1 MTAIE
6 PAVHLATEQANSQSV
21 ESDAY
26 KRVFARMHAAT
37 RRSSNVERS
46 LREARLDAL
55 AALVHDNAERFVEAI
70 SADFGHRS
78 AHETRL
84 LELFPSLESIRHNR
98 SHVGTWMKPQRKS
111 PSIWFRPGRARIIP
125 QPLGVVGI
133 IVPWNYPLF
142 LAVSPLA
149 AALAAGNRVLIKMSE
164 FTPRTG
170 ELLAELVAKY
180 FAAED
185 VSVVLG
191 DATVGADFARLPFDH
206 LLFTGS
212 TKVGHDIMRMA
223 ADNLTPV
230 TLELGGKSPA
240 IIGPDYSLAKAAE
253 RIMVGKLL
261 NAGQTC
267 IAPDYVLVPA
277 GREQAFIDAA
287 RAVVA
292 RCFPELATTPDYTAI
307 VNDRHY
313 QRLQGYVADAQARGA
328 KIEPLSTANADP
340 MARRLPPLALLNVDD
355 GMRVMQDEIFGP
367 LLPVLP
373 YTDLDAAIAYVNE
386 HPRPLAL
393 YCFENDAGRRDRV
406 LNETIAGGVTVND
419 TILHIAQENLPFG
432 GVGPSGMGHYHGIEG
447 FRTFSKQKA
456 VFYQSGLNGMSLF
469 NPPYG
474 ALFERL
480 TRFLMR

>member
-1 MTAIE
+1 MNANEAI
-6 PAVHLATEQANSQSV
+6 VHKATEQLTEAETFRN
-21 ESDAY
+21 
-26 KRVFARMHAAT
+26 VFARMHAAT
-37 RRSSNVERS
+37 RRNAQVERS
-46 LREARLDAL
+46 ARQARLDSL
-55 AALVHDNAERFVEAI
+55 AALVHDNAERFVTAI

-84 LELFPSLESIRHNR
+84 LELFPSLESIRHTR
-98 SHVGTWMKPQRKS
+98 SHFGGWMKPQRKS
-111 PSIWFRPGRARIIP
+111 ASIWFRPGRARIIP

-142 LAVSPLA
+142 LAVAPLA
-149 AALAAGNRVLIKMSE
+149 AALAAGNRVMIKMSE

-170 ELLAELVAKY
+170 ELLAELAAKY
-180 FAAED
+180 FAADD

-240 IIGPDYSLAKAAE
+240 IVGPDYPMAKAAE
-253 RIMVGKLL
+253 RIMIGKLL

-277 GREQAFIDAA
+277 GREQDFIEAA

-292 RCFPELATTPDYTAI
+292 KCFPAMASTPDYTAI

-313 QRLQGYVADAQARGA
+313 QRLQGYVSDAQARGA
-328 KIEPLSTANADP
+328 KIEPLSTATADD
-340 MARRLPPLALLNVDD
+340 ARRKLPPLALLNVDD
-355 GMRVMQDEIFGP
+355 NMRVMQDEIFGP

-373 YTDLDAAIAYVNE
+373 YKDLDAAIAYVNQR
-386 HPRPLAL
+386 PRPLAL
-393 YCFENDAGRRDRV
+393 YCFENDSGRRDRV
-406 LNETIAGGVTVND
+406 LNETVAGGVTIND
-419 TILHIAQENLPFG
+419 TILHIAQEELPFG
-432 GVGPSGMGHYHGIEG
+432 GVGPIGMGHYHGIEG
-447 FRTFSKQKA
+447 FKTFTKQKA

-480 TRFLMR
+480 TKFLIR

>member
-1 MTAIE
+1 MNAIE
-6 PAVHLATEQANSQSV
+6 SAERQEGAHTPAFR
-21 ESDAY
+21 
-26 KRVFARMHAAT
+26 RVFEGMHAAT
-37 RRSSNVERS
+37 RRGLSAERGV
-46 LREARLDAL
+46 REARLDGL
-55 AALVHDNAERFVEAI
+55 AALVHDNAERFVDAI

-98 SHVGTWMKPQRKS
+98 AHVGAWMKPQRRAA
-111 PSIWFRPGRARIIP
+111 SIWFRPGRAQIIP

-142 LAVSPLA
+142 LAASPLA
-149 AALAAGNRVLIKMSE
+149 AALAAGNRVMVKMSE

-180 FAAED
+180 FAADD
-185 VSVVLG
+185 VAVVLG
-191 DATVGADFARLPFDH
+191 DAAVGADFARLPFDH

-212 TKVGHDIMRMA
+212 TRVGHDIMRMA

-240 IIGPDYSLAKAAE
+240 ILGPDYPMEKAVE

-277 GREQAFIDAA
+277 GREQAFVDAA

-292 RCFPELATTPDYTAI
+292 RCYPALATSPDYTAI

-313 QRLQGYVADAQARGA
+313 QRLQAYVEDAQARGA
-328 KIEPLSTANADP
+328 RVVPLSTAAADSG
-340 MARRLPPLALLNVDD
+340 RRKLPPLALLNVDD

-373 YTDLDAAIAYVNE
+373 YTDLGAAIDYVNQ

-432 GVGPSGMGHYHGIEG
+432 GVGPSGMGHYHGIDG

-480 TRFLMR
+480 TRFLIR

>member
-1 MTAIE
+1 MNANE
-6 PAVHLATEQANSQSV
+6 PAARQQAA
-21 ESDAY
+21 DASAF
-26 KRVFARMHAAT
+26 KRTFTAMHAAT
-37 RRSSNVERS
+37 RRSPVVERN
-46 LREARLDAL
+46 RRQARLDAL
-55 AALVHDNAERFVEAI
+55 IALVHDNAERFVTAI

-84 LELFPSLESIRHNR
+84 LELFPSLEAVRHNR
-98 SHVGTWMKPQRKS
+98 SHFGAWMKPQRKS
-111 PSIWFRPGRARIIP
+111 ASIWFRPGRARIIP

-149 AALAAGNRVLIKMSE
+149 AALAAGNRVMIKMSE

-180 FAAED
+180 FNAED

-191 DATVGADFARLPFDH
+191 DASVGADFARLPFDH

-240 IIGPDYSLAKAAE
+240 IVGPEYSMAKAAE

-277 GREQAFIDAA
+277 GREQAFIEAA

-292 RCFPELATTPDYTAI
+292 KCWPDMANTPDYTAI

-313 QRLQGYVADAQARGA
+313 QRLQGYVADARERGA
-328 KIEPLSTANADP
+328 QIEPLSTALADDT
-340 MARRLPPLALLNVDD
+340 RRKLPPLALLKVDD
-355 GMRVMQDEIFGP
+355 NMRVMQDEIFGP

-373 YTDLDAAIAYVNE
+373 YKDLEAAIAYVNQ

-393 YCFENDAGRRDRV
+393 YCFENDSGRRDRV
-406 LNETIAGGVTVND
+406 LDETVAGGVTIND
-419 TILHIAQENLPFG
+419 TILHIAQEELPFG
-432 GVGPSGMGHYHGIEG
+432 GVGPSGMGHYHGMEG

-456 VFYQSGLNGMSLF
+456 VFYQSRLNGMSLF

-480 TRFLMR
+480 TKFLIR

>member
-1 MTAIE
+1 MNAIDPLLQAASAE
-6 PAVHLATEQANSQSV
+6 VAEAATFRRQF
-21 ESDAY
+21 DAMY
-26 KRVFARMHAAT
+26 AAT
-37 RRSSNVERS
+37 RRSAAVSCAKRQ
-46 LREARLDAL
+46 ARLDAL
-55 AALVHDNAERFVEAI
+55 FDLVHDNGDRFVEAI

-84 LELFPSLESIRHNR
+84 LELFPSLEAVRHTR
-98 SHVGTWMKPQRKS
+98 SHFGGWMKPQARS
-111 PSIWFRPGRARIIP
+111 PSIWFRPGRARILM

-142 LAVSPLA
+142 LAISPLA
-149 AALAAGNRVLIKMSE
+149 AALAAGNRVMVKMSE

-170 ELLAELVAKY
+170 ELLASLVTRY
-180 FAAED
+180 FAPDD
-185 VSVVLG
+185 VTVVLG
-191 DATVGADFARLPFDH
+191 DAKVGADFAHLPFDH

-240 IIGPDYSLAKAAE
+240 ILGPDYPLEKAAE

-277 GREQAFIDAA
+277 GREQAFVAAA

-292 RCFPELATTPDYTAI
+292 KCWPDPAGSPDYTAI
-307 VNDRHY
+307 VNDRHF
-313 QRLQGYVADAQARGA
+313 QRLQGYVDDARERGA
-328 KIEPLSTANADP
+328 KIEPLSAAQANAGT
-340 MARRLPPLALLNVDD
+340 RKLPPLALLGVSDD
-355 GMRVMQDEIFGP
+355 MRVMQDEIFGP

-373 YTDLDAAIAYVNE
+373 YADLDAAIAYVNS

-393 YCFENDAGRRDRV
+393 YHFENDSVRRDRV
-406 LNETIAGGVTVND
+406 LEETVAGGVTVND

-447 FRTFSKQKA
+447 FKTFTKQKA
-456 VFYQSGLNGMSLF
+456 VFYQSRLNGMSLF

-480 TRFLMR
+480 TRFLLR

>member
-1 MTAIE
+1 MNALQ
-6 PAVHLATEQANSQSV
+6 AVADQR
-21 ESDAY
+21 SDAAAF
-26 KRVFARMHAAT
+26 RQVFERMHAAT
-37 RRSSNVERS
+37 RRSPVAERHV
-46 LREARLDAL
+46 REARLDAL
-55 AALVHDNAERFVEAI
+55 LALVHDNAELFVASI

-84 LELFPSLESIRHNR
+84 LELFPSMEAIRHAR
-98 SHVGTWMKPQRKS
+98 SHVGIWMRPQRKS

-133 IVPWNYPLF
+133 IVPWNYPLM

-149 AALAAGNRVLIKMSE
+149 AALAAGNRVLLKTSE

-170 ELLAELVAKY
+170 ELLAALVAKY
-180 FAAED
+180 FAEDD

-191 DATVGADFARLPFDH
+191 DAAVGADFARLPFDH

-212 TKVGHDIMRMA
+212 TRVGHDIMRMA
-223 ADNLTPV
+223 AENLTPV

-240 IIGPDYSLAKAAE
+240 IVGLDYPMEKAAE
-253 RIMVGKLL
+253 RIMVGKLM

-277 GREQAFIDAA
+277 GREQAFIEAA

-292 RCFPELATTPDYTAI
+292 KCYPALATTADYTSI
-307 VNDRHY
+307 INDRHY
-313 QRLQGYVADAQARGA
+313 QRLQAYVTDAQARGA
-328 KIEPLSTANADP
+328 SVEPLSAVAAD
-340 MARRLPPLALLNVDD
+340 ATRRRMPPLALLNVDD

-373 YTDLDAAIAYVNE
+373 YAELDAAIAYVNQ

-393 YCFENDAGRRDRV
+393 YYFGNDPARRDRV

-419 TILHIAQENLPFG
+419 TILHIAQEDLPFG
-432 GVGPSGMGHYHGIEG
+432 GVGPSGMGHYHGMEG
-447 FRTFSKQKA
+447 FKTFSKQKA

-480 TRFLMR
+480 TKFLIR

>member
-1 MTAIE
+1 MNAIE
-6 PAVHLATEQANSQSV
+6 PAT
-21 ESDAY
+21 DAVTGQEAGVGAF
-26 KRVFARMHAAT
+26 RDVFRTMHAAT
-37 RRSSNVERS
+37 RRNPAVDRHT
-46 LREARLDAL
+46 RQVRLDAL
-55 AALVHDNAERFVEAI
+55 LALVHDNAERFITAI
-70 SADFGHRS
+70 AADFGHRS

-84 LELFPSLESIRHNR
+84 LEVFPSLEAIRHNR
-98 SHVGTWMKPQRKS
+98 SHVGAWMKPQKKS
-111 PSIWFRPGRARIIP
+111 PSIWFRPGRARIIA

-142 LAVSPLA
+142 LAISPLA
-149 AALAAGNRVLIKMSE
+149 AALAAGNRVMLKMSE
-164 FTPRTG
+164 FTPHTG

-180 FAAED
+180 FAGDD

-191 DATVGADFARLPFDH
+191 DASVGADFARLPFDH

-212 TKVGHDIMRMA
+212 TRVGHDIMRMA
-223 ADNLTPV
+223 AENLTPV

-240 IIGPDYSLAKAAE
+240 IIGADYPLHKAAE
-253 RIMVGKLL
+253 RVIVGKLL

-267 IAPDYVLVPA
+267 IAPDYVLVPD
-277 GREQAFIDAA
+277 GREQAFVDAA

-292 RCFPELATTPDYTAI
+292 RCFPAMGTTPDYTSI
-307 VNDRHY
+307 INDRHY
-313 QRLQGYVADAQARGA
+313 QRLQGYLSDAQERGA
-328 KIEPLSTANADP
+328 RIEPLSTATAD
-340 MARRLPPLALLNVDD
+340 ATRRRLPPLALLIVSDD
-355 GMRVMQDEIFGP
+355 MRVMQDEIFGP
-367 LLPVLP
+367 LLPILP
-373 YTDLDAAIAYVNE
+373 YTDLDAAIAHVNA

-393 YCFENDAGRRDRV
+393 YYFGNDAGERDRV
-406 LNETIAGGVTVND
+406 LAETVAGGVTVND

-456 VFYQSGLNGMSLF
+456 VFHQSALNGMSLF

-480 TRFLMR
+480 TKFLIR

>member
-1 MTAIE
+1 MNAIE
-6 PAVHLATEQANSQSV
+6 PAARQAAHDLGQ
-21 ESDAY
+21 
-26 KRVFARMHAAT
+26 VFDGMRAAT
-37 RRSSNVERS
+37 RRNPAVERG
-46 LREARLDAL
+46 LRQARLDAL
-55 AALVHDNAERFVEAI
+55 FALVHDNAERFAVAI
-70 SADFGHRS
+70 AADFGHRS
-78 AHETRL
+78 THETRL
-84 LELFPSLESIRHNR
+84 LELFPSLEAVRHTR
-98 SHVGTWMKPQRKS
+98 SHFAAWMKPQRK
-111 PSIWFRPGRARIIP
+111 PASIWFHPGRARVIP

-142 LAVSPLA
+142 LAISPLA
-149 AALAAGNRVLIKMSE
+149 AALAAGNRVMVKMSE

-170 ELLAELVAKY
+170 ELLAELAGRY
-180 FAAED
+180 FD
-185 VSVVLG
+185 PGVVSVVLG
-191 DATVGADFARLPFDH
+191 DASVGADFARLPFDH

-212 TKVGHDIMRMA
+212 TRVGHDIMRAA

-240 IIGPDYSLAKAAE
+240 IVGADYPLQKAAE

-277 GREQAFIDAA
+277 GREQAFVEAA

-292 RCFPELATTPDYTAI
+292 RCWPDIANTPDYTAI

-313 QRLQGYVADAQARGA
+313 QRLQGYLDDARERGA
-328 KIEPLSTANADP
+328 TLVPLSDAPPDATR
-340 MARRLPPLALLNVDD
+340 RRLPPLVLLDVDD

-373 YTDLDAAIAYVNE
+373 YADLDAAIDWVNQ

-393 YCFENDAGRRDRV
+393 YYFGNDGAQRDRV
-406 LNETIAGGVTVND
+406 LNETVAGGVTIND
-419 TILHIAQENLPFG
+419 TLLHIAQEELPFG
-432 GVGPSGMGHYHGIEG
+432 GVGPSGMGHYHGFEG
-447 FRTFSKQKA
+447 FRSFSKQKA
-456 VFYQSGLNGMSLF
+456 VFYQSRFNGMSLF

-480 TRFLMR
+480 AKFLIR

>member
-1 MTAIE
+1 MNA
-6 PAVHLATEQANSQSV
+6 V
-21 ESDAY
+21 ESATGLPQAVFAQ
-26 KRVFARMHAAT
+26 VFARMRAAT
-37 RRSSNVERS
+37 RRTPMVARAV
-46 LREARLDAL
+46 REARLDAL
-55 AALVHDNAERFVEAI
+55 LALVHDNAERFVQAI
-70 SADFGHRS
+70 AADFGHRS

-84 LELFPSLESIRHNR
+84 LELFPSLEAIRHNR
-98 SHVGTWMKPQRKS
+98 SHVGAWMKPQAAS
-111 PSIWFRPGRARIIP
+111 PSLWFRPGRARIMP

-133 IVPWNYPLF
+133 IVPWNYPLY

-149 AALAAGNRVLIKMSE
+149 AALAAGNRVMVKMSE
-164 FTPRTG
+164 FTPRSG

-180 FAAED
+180 FTADD
-185 VSVVLG
+185 VVVVLG

-223 ADNLTPV
+223 AENLTPV

-240 IIGPDYSLAKAAE
+240 IIGPDYPMARAAE

-267 IAPDYVLVPA
+267 IAPDYVLLPA
-277 GREQAFIDAA
+277 GREQDFVEAA

-292 RCFPELATTPDYTAI
+292 RCFPSLATTPDYTAI
-307 VNDRHY
+307 INERHY
-313 QRLQGYVADAQARGA
+313 QRLQGYVADARQRGA
-328 KIEPLSTANADP
+328 SIEPLSAAAADDT
-340 MARRLPPLALLNVDD
+340 RRKLPPLAVLNVDD
-355 GMRVMQDEIFGP
+355 NMRVMQDEIFGP
-367 LLPVLP
+367 LLPILP
-373 YTDLDAAIAYVNE
+373 YADLDAAIAYVNQ

-393 YCFENDAGRRDRV
+393 YYFGNDGEQRDRV
-406 LNETIAGGVTVND
+406 LNETVAGGVTIND
-419 TILHIAQENLPFG
+419 TLLHIAQENLPFG

-447 FRTFSKQKA
+447 FRSFSKQKA

-480 TRFLMR
+480 TKFLIR

>member
-1 MTAIE
+1 MNANE
-6 PAVHLATEQANSQSV
+6 PATGLVSGREAGA
-21 ESDAY
+21 AAFR
-26 KRVFARMHAAT
+26 RVFLAMHAAT
-37 RRSSNVERS
+37 RRNPAVDRAR
-46 LREARLDAL
+46 REVRLDAL
-55 AALVHDNAERFVEAI
+55 LALVHDNAERFVTAI
-70 SADFGHRS
+70 AADFGHRS

-84 LELFPSLESIRHNR
+84 LEVFPSLEAIRHNR
-98 SHVGTWMKPQRKS
+98 SHVGAWMKPQKKS
-111 PSIWFRPGRARIIP
+111 ASIWFRPGRARIIP

-142 LAVSPLA
+142 LAISPLA
-149 AALAAGNRVLIKMSE
+149 AALAAGNRVMLKMSE

-170 ELLAELVAKY
+170 ELLAELVTRY
-180 FAAED
+180 FAVED

-191 DATVGADFARLPFDH
+191 DASIGADFARLPFDH

-212 TKVGHDIMRMA
+212 TRVGHDIMRMA

-230 TLELGGKSPA
+230 TLELGGKSPV
-240 IIGPDYSLAKAAE
+240 IVGPDYPLEKAAE

-267 IAPDYVLVPA
+267 IAPDYVLLPA
-277 GREQAFIDAA
+277 GRERGFVEAA
-287 RAVVA
+287 RRVVA
-292 RCFPELATTPDYTAI
+292 RCFPAMATTPDYTSI
-307 VNDRHY
+307 INERHY
-313 QRLQGYVADAQARGA
+313 QRLQGYVSDAQERGA
-328 KIEPLSTANADP
+328 RVEPLSTTAAD
-340 MARRLPPLALLNVDD
+340 AEVRRMPPLVLLNVSDD
-355 GMRVMQDEIFGP
+355 MRVMQEEIFGP
-367 LLPVLP
+367 LLPILP
-373 YTDLDAAIAYVNE
+373 YADLDAAISYVNG

-393 YCFENDAGRRDRV
+393 YCFENDAARRDRV
-406 LNETIAGGVTVND
+406 LNETVAGGVTVND
-419 TILHIAQENLPFG
+419 TILHIAQEELPFG

-480 TRFLMR
+480 TKFLIR

>member
-1 MTAIE
+1 
-6 PAVHLATEQANSQSV
+6 
-21 ESDAY
+21 
-26 KRVFARMHAAT
+26 
-37 RRSSNVERS
+37 
-46 LREARLDAL
+46 
-55 AALVHDNAERFVEAI
+55 
-70 SADFGHRS
+70 
-78 AHETRL
+78 
-84 LELFPSLESIRHNR
+84 
-98 SHVGTWMKPQRKS
+98 MKPQKKS
-111 PSIWFRPGRARIIP
+111 ASIWIRPARARIIP

-142 LAVSPLA
+142 LAISPLA
-149 AALAAGNRVLIKMSE
+149 AALAAGNRVMIKMSE

-180 FAAED
+180 FNAED

-191 DATVGADFARLPFDH
+191 DASVGADFARLPFDH

-240 IIGPDYSLAKAAE
+240 IVGPEYSMAKAAE
-253 RIMVGKLL
+253 RITVGKLL

-277 GREQAFIDAA
+277 GREQDFVDAA
-287 RAVVA
+287 RGVVA
-292 RCFPELATTPDYTAI
+292 KCFPDMANTPDYTAI

-313 QRLQGYVADAQARGA
+313 QRLQGYVADARERGA
-328 KIEPLSTANADP
+328 QIEPLSTALADDT
-340 MARRLPPLALLNVDD
+340 RRKLPPLALLKVDD
-355 GMRVMQDEIFGP
+355 NMRVMQDEIFGP
-367 LLPVLP
+367 LLPILS
-373 YTDLDAAIAYVNE
+373 YKDLDAAIAYVNQ

-393 YCFENDAGRRDRV
+393 YYFGHDGAARDRV
-406 LNETIAGGVTVND
+406 LNETVAGGVTIND
-419 TILHIAQENLPFG
+419 TILHIAQEELPFG

-456 VFYQSGLNGMSLF
+456 VFYQSWLNGMSLF

-474 ALFERL
+474 AMFERL
-480 TRFLMR
+480 TKFLIR

>member
-1 MTAIE
+1 MT
-6 PAVHLATEQANSQSV
+6 
-21 ESDAY
+21 DASAL
-26 KRVFARMHAAT
+26 RRSFETMRAAT
-37 RRSSNVERS
+37 RRSPVVERS
-46 LREARLDAL
+46 RRQVQLDAL
-55 AALVHDNAERFVEAI
+55 MVLVHDNADRFVAAI

-84 LELFPSLESIRHNR
+84 LELFPSLEAIRHTR
-98 SHVGTWMKPQRKS
+98 SHFAVWMKPQRKAA
-111 PSIWFRPGRARIIP
+111 SIWFRPGRARIIP

-142 LAVSPLA
+142 LAISPLA
-149 AALAAGNRVLIKMSE
+149 AALGAGNRVMIKMSE

-180 FAAED
+180 FAADD

-191 DATVGADFARLPFDH
+191 DAAVGADFAGLPFDH

-212 TKVGHDIMRMA
+212 TRVGRDIMRMA

-240 IIGPDYSLAKAAE
+240 IVGPDYPQEKAAE
-253 RIMVGKLL
+253 RIMVGKLM

-277 GREQAFIDAA
+277 GREQAFVDAA

-292 RCFPELATTPDYTAI
+292 KCFPAMATTPDYTAI
-307 VNDRHY
+307 INDRHY
-313 QRLQGYVADAQARGA
+313 QRLLGYVSDAQERGA
-328 KIEPLSTANADP
+328 RIEPLSTADAD
-340 MARRLPPLALLNVDD
+340 ATTRRLPPLAILNVDD
-355 GMRVMQDEIFGP
+355 DMRVMQDEIFGP

-373 YTDLDAAIAYVNE
+373 YADLDAAIAYVNQ

-393 YCFENDAGRRDRV
+393 YCFENDSGQRDRV
-406 LNETIAGGVTVND
+406 LNETVAGGVTVND
-419 TILHIAQENLPFG
+419 TILHIAQEDLPFG

-447 FRTFSKQKA
+447 FRTFSKQKG
-456 VFYQSGLNGMSLF
+456 VFYQSSLNAMSLF

-480 TRFLMR
+480 AKFLIR

>member
-1 MTAIE
+1 MNAIE
-6 PAVHLATEQANSQSV
+6 QMAHSTADATAF
-21 ESDAY
+21 
-26 KRVFARMHAAT
+26 KRVFDGMHAAT
-37 RRSSNVERS
+37 RRSALVLRS
-46 LREARLDAL
+46 SRQVRLDAL
-55 AALVHDNAERFVEAI
+55 MALVHDNAERFVTAI

-84 LELFPSLESIRHNR
+84 LELFPSLEAIRHNR
-98 SHVGTWMKPQRKS
+98 SHFGGWMKPQRTAA
-111 PSIWFRPGRARIIP
+111 SIWFRPGRARVIP

-142 LAVSPLA
+142 LAISPLA
-149 AALAAGNRVLIKMSE
+149 AALAAGNRVMIKMSE

-170 ELLAELVAKY
+170 ELLAELVARH
-180 FAAED
+180 FAADE

-191 DATVGADFARLPFDH
+191 DAAVGADFARLPFDH

-212 TKVGHDIMRMA
+212 TRVGHDIMRMA

-240 IIGPDYSLAKAAE
+240 IVGPDYSMEKAAE
-253 RIMVGKLL
+253 RIMVGKLM

-277 GREQAFIDAA
+277 GREQAFVDAA

-292 RCFPELATTPDYTAI
+292 KCYPVMATTADYTSI

-313 QRLQGYVADAQARGA
+313 QRLQDYVTDAQARGA
-328 KIEPLSTANADP
+328 RIEPLSTATAD
-340 MARRLPPLALLNVDD
+340 ALRRKLPPLALLNVDD

-373 YTDLDAAIAYVNE
+373 YQDLDAAVAYVNQ

-393 YCFENDAGRRDRV
+393 YCFENDSGRRDRV
-406 LNETIAGGVTVND
+406 LNETVAGGVTIND

-447 FRTFSKQKA
+447 FKTFSKQKA
-456 VFYQSGLNGMSLF
+456 VFYQSRLNGMSLF

-480 TRFLMR
+480 TKFLIR

>member
-1 MTAIE
+1 MNAIE
-6 PAVHLATEQANSQSV
+6 PAVRQQAA
-21 ESDAY
+21 DASAF
-26 KRVFARMHAAT
+26 KRTFTAMHAAT
-37 RRSSNVERS
+37 RRSAVVERN
-46 LREARLDAL
+46 RRQARLDAL
-55 AALVHDNAERFVEAI
+55 IALVHDNAERFVTAI
-70 SADFGHRS
+70 SGDFGHRS

-84 LELFPSLESIRHNR
+84 LELFPSLEAIRHTR
-98 SHVGTWMKPQRKS
+98 SHFGAWMKPQRKS
-111 PSIWFRPGRARIIP
+111 ASIWFRPGRARIIS

-142 LAVSPLA
+142 LAISPLA
-149 AALAAGNRVLIKMSE
+149 AALAAGNRVMIKMSE

-180 FAAED
+180 FNAED

-191 DATVGADFARLPFDH
+191 DASVGADFARLPFDH

-240 IIGPDYSLAKAAE
+240 IVGPEYSMAKAAE

-277 GREQAFIDAA
+277 GREQDFVDAA
-287 RAVVA
+287 RGVVA
-292 RCFPELATTPDYTAI
+292 KCFPDMANTPDYTAI

-313 QRLQGYVADAQARGA
+313 QRLQGYVADARERGA
-328 KIEPLSTANADP
+328 QIEPLSTVMADDT
-340 MARRLPPLALLNVDD
+340 RRKLPPLALLNVDD
-355 GMRVMQDEIFGP
+355 SMRVMQDEIFGP
-367 LLPVLP
+367 LLPILS
-373 YTDLDAAIAYVNE
+373 YKDLDAAIAYVNQ

-393 YCFENDAGRRDRV
+393 YYFGHDGAARDRV
-406 LNETIAGGVTVND
+406 LNETVAGGVTIND
-419 TILHIAQENLPFG
+419 TILHIAQEELPFG

-456 VFYQSGLNGMSLF
+456 VFYQSWLNGMSLF

-480 TRFLMR
+480 TKFLIR

>member
-1 MTAIE
+1 MNAIDPTLQASDPAAGPGSLRRRFE
-6 PAVHLATEQANSQSV
+6 AMHGATRHNPAVSRQ
-21 ESDAY
+21 
-26 KRVFARMHAAT
+26 T
-37 RRSSNVERS
+37 RR
-46 LREARLDAL
+46 ARLDAL
-55 AALVHDNAERFVEAI
+55 FDLVHDNGERFVEAI
-70 SADFGHRS
+70 AADFGHRS

-84 LELFPSLESIRHNR
+84 LELFPSLEAIRHTR
-98 SHVGTWMKPQRKS
+98 SHFGGWMKPQAKA
-111 PSIWFRPGRARIIP
+111 PGIWFRPGRARILM

-133 IVPWNYPLF
+133 VVPWNYPLL

-149 AALAAGNRVLIKMSE
+149 AALAAGNRVMVKMSE

-170 ELLAELVAKY
+170 ELLASLVTRY
-180 FAAED
+180 FDADD

-191 DATVGADFARLPFDH
+191 DAAVGADFACLPFDH

-212 TKVGHDIMRMA
+212 TKVGHAIMRMA

-240 IIGPDYSLAKAAE
+240 IVGADYPLEKAAE

-267 IAPDYVLVPA
+267 IAPDYVLLPA
-277 GREQAFIDAA
+277 GREEPFLAAA

-292 RCFPELATTPDYTAI
+292 KCWPDIAATADYTAI

-313 QRLQGYVADAQARGA
+313 QRLQGYVDDARARGA
-328 KIEPLSTANADP
+328 RIAPLTGVEAD
-340 MARRLPPLALLNVDD
+340 AVRRKLPPLALLDVND

-367 LLPVLP
+367 LLPLLP
-373 YTDLDAAIAYVNE
+373 YRDIDAAIEWVNQ

-393 YCFENDAGRRDRV
+393 YYFGNNGAERDRV
-406 LNETIAGGVTVND
+406 LEHTVSGGVTVND

-447 FRTFSKQKA
+447 FKTFSKQKA
-456 VFYQSGLNGMSLF
+456 VFLQSGLNGMSLF

>member
-1 MTAIE
+1 MNAIE
-6 PAVHLATEQANSQSV
+6 SAARQEGAHTPAFE
-21 ESDAY
+21 
-26 KRVFARMHAAT
+26 RVFAGMHAAT
-37 RRSSNVERS
+37 RRSSRVERGA
-46 LREARLDAL
+46 REARLDAL
-55 AALVHDNAERFVEAI
+55 LALVHDNAERFVDAI

-84 LELFPSLESIRHNR
+84 LELFPSLESIRYNR
-98 SHVGTWMKPQRKS
+98 SHVGAWMKPQRKVA
-111 PSIWFRPGRARIIP
+111 SIWFRPGRAQVIP

-149 AALAAGNRVLIKMSE
+149 AALAAGNRVMVKMSE
-164 FTPRTG
+164 FTPRSG
-170 ELLAELVAKY
+170 ELLAELAEKY
-180 FAAED
+180 FAADD
-185 VSVVLG
+185 VAVVLG
-191 DATVGADFARLPFDH
+191 DAAVGADFARLPFDH

-230 TLELGGKSPA
+230 TLELGGKSPV
-240 IIGPDYSLAKAAE
+240 ILGPDYPLARAAE

-267 IAPDYVLVPA
+267 IAPDYVLVPV
-277 GREQAFIDAA
+277 GREQAFIEAA

-292 RCFPELATTPDYTAI
+292 KCFPNLAATPDYTAI
-307 VNDRHY
+307 INERHY
-313 QRLQGYVADAQARGA
+313 QRLRGYVADAQSKGAR
-328 KIEPLSTANADP
+328 IEPLSTAAADS
-340 MARRLPPLALLNVDD
+340 ARRKLPPLALLNVDD

-373 YTDLDAAIAYVNE
+373 YTDLDAAIDYVNR

-447 FRTFSKQKA
+447 FRTFTKQKA

-480 TRFLMR
+480 TRFLLR

>member
-1 MTAIE
+1 MNAID
-6 PAVHLATEQANSQSV
+6 PAIPAAAAAAGDTSIFHRQFQA
-21 ESDAY
+21 
-26 KRVFARMHAAT
+26 MHAAT
-37 RRSSNVERS
+37 RRGAVVARAT
-46 LREARLDAL
+46 RQARLDAL
-55 AALVHDNAERFVEAI
+55 FALIHENGERFVEAI
-70 SADFGHRS
+70 AADFGHRS

-84 LELFPSLESIRHNR
+84 LELFPSIEAIRHTR
-98 SHVGTWMKPQRKS
+98 SHFAGWMKPQAKS
-111 PSIWFRPGRARIIP
+111 PSLWFRPGRARILM

-142 LAVSPLA
+142 LAISPMA
-149 AALAAGNRVLIKMSE
+149 AALAAGNRVMVKMSE

-170 ELLAELVAKY
+170 ELLASLVTRY
-180 FAAED
+180 FSPED

-191 DATVGADFARLPFDH
+191 DAMVGADFARLPFDH

-240 IIGPDYSLAKAAE
+240 IIGPDYPLEKAAE
-253 RIMVGKLL
+253 RIVVGKLL

-277 GREQAFIDAA
+277 GREQAFVDAA
-287 RAVVA
+287 RVVVA
-292 RCFPELATTPDYTAI
+292 KCWPDLANTPDYSAI

-313 QRLQGYVADAQARGA
+313 QRLQGYVDDARARGA
-328 KIEPLSTANADP
+328 KIEPLSGAPAD
-340 MARRLPPLALLNVDD
+340 AARRRLPPLALLGVGED
-355 GMRVMQDEIFGP
+355 MRVMQDEIFGP

-373 YTDLDAAIAYVNE
+373 YAELDAAIAYVNS

-393 YCFENDAGRRDRV
+393 YYFGNDSGNRDRV
-406 LNETIAGGVTVND
+406 LEETVAGGVTVND

-456 VFYQSGLNGMSLF
+456 VFYQSRLNGMSLF

-480 TRFLMR
+480 AKFLIR

>member
-1 MTAIE
+1 MNAIE
-6 PAVHLATEQANSQSV
+6 PAARQQAA
-21 ESDAY
+21 DASAF
-26 KRVFARMHAAT
+26 KRTFTAMHAAT
-37 RRSSNVERS
+37 RRSPVVERN
-46 LREARLDAL
+46 RRQARLDAL
-55 AALVHDNAERFVEAI
+55 IALTHDNAERFVTAI

-84 LELFPSLESIRHNR
+84 LELFPSLEAIRHTR
-98 SHVGTWMKPQRKS
+98 SHFGAWMKPQRKS
-111 PSIWFRPGRARIIP
+111 ASIWFRPGRARIIS

-142 LAVSPLA
+142 LAISPLA
-149 AALAAGNRVLIKMSE
+149 AALAAGNRVMIKMSE

-180 FAAED
+180 FNAED

-191 DATVGADFARLPFDH
+191 DALVGADFARLPFDH

-240 IIGPDYSLAKAAE
+240 IVGPEYSMAKAAE

-277 GREQAFIDAA
+277 GREQDFVDAA
-287 RAVVA
+287 RGVVA
-292 RCFPELATTPDYTAI
+292 KCFPDMANTPDYTAI

-313 QRLQGYVADAQARGA
+313 QRLQGYVADARERGA
-328 KIEPLSTANADP
+328 QIEPLSTALADDT
-340 MARRLPPLALLNVDD
+340 RRKLPPLALLNVDD
-355 GMRVMQDEIFGP
+355 NMRVMQDEIFGP
-367 LLPVLP
+367 LLPILP
-373 YTDLDAAIAYVNE
+373 YKDLDAAIAYVNQ

-393 YCFENDAGRRDRV
+393 YYFGHDGAARDRV
-406 LNETIAGGVTVND
+406 LNETVAGGVTIND
-419 TILHIAQENLPFG
+419 TILHIAQEELPFG

-480 TRFLMR
+480 TKFLIR

>member
-1 MTAIE
+1 MN
-6 PAVHLATEQANSQSV
+6 ATESLGHQDV
-21 ESDAY
+21 DAAGF
-26 KRVFARMHAAT
+26 KRVFDAMHAST
-37 RRSSNVERS
+37 RRSPVVERN
-46 LREARLDAL
+46 RRQARLDAL
-55 AALVHDNAERFVEAI
+55 LALVHDNAERFVAAI
-70 SADFGHRS
+70 STDFGHRS

-84 LELFPSLESIRHNR
+84 LELFPSLEAVRHTR
-98 SHVGTWMKPQRKS
+98 SHFGAWMKPQRKAAS
-111 PSIWFRPGRARIIP
+111 LWFRPGRARIIN

-142 LAVSPLA
+142 LAISPLA
-149 AALAAGNRVLIKMSE
+149 AALAAGNRVMIKMSE

-240 IIGPDYSLAKAAE
+240 IIGADYPLAKAAE
-253 RIMVGKLL
+253 RILVGKLL

-277 GREQAFIDAA
+277 GREQAFLDAA

-292 RCFPELATTPDYTAI
+292 KCFPDMANTPDYTAI

-313 QRLQGYVADAQARGA
+313 ERLQGYLTDAQARGA
-328 KIEPLSTANADP
+328 KVEPLSAATADATR
-340 MARRLPPLALLNVDD
+340 RRLPPLALLKVDD

-367 LLPVLP
+367 LLPVLS
-373 YTDLDAAIAYVNE
+373 YQDIDAAISYVNQ

-393 YCFENDAGRRDRV
+393 YYFGNDGGERDRV
-406 LNETIAGGVTVND
+406 LDETVAGGVTIND
-419 TILHIAQENLPFG
+419 TILHIAQEELPFG
-432 GVGPSGMGHYHGIEG
+432 GVGPSGMGHYHGLDG
-447 FRTFSKQKA
+447 FKTFTKQKA
-456 VFYQSGLNGMSLF
+456 VFYQSRLNGMSLF

-480 TRFLMR
+480 TKFLIR

>member
-1 MTAIE
+1 MNAIE
-6 PAVHLATEQANSQSV
+6 PATQHVPEPTAFTT
-21 ESDAY
+21 
-26 KRVFARMHAAT
+26 VFRRMHDAT
-37 RRSSNVERS
+37 RRTPQVDRNSRQM
-46 LREARLDAL
+46 RLDAL
-55 AALVHDNAERFVEAI
+55 AALVHDNADRFVTAI
-70 SADFGHRS
+70 SSDFGHRS

-84 LELFPSLESIRHNR
+84 LELFPSLESIRHTR
-98 SHVGTWMKPQRKS
+98 SHFGAWMKPQRKS
-111 PSIWFRPGRARIIP
+111 PSIWFRPGRASIIP

-142 LAVSPLA
+142 LAISPMA
-149 AALAAGNRVLIKMSE
+149 AALAAGNRVMIKMSE

-170 ELLAELVAKY
+170 ELLAELVAKH
-180 FAAED
+180 FAADE

-191 DATVGADFARLPFDH
+191 DAAVGAEFARLPFDH

-212 TKVGHDIMRMA
+212 TRVGHDIMRMA
-223 ADNLTPV
+223 AENLTPV

-240 IIGPDYSLAKAAE
+240 IVGPGYSMAKAAE

-267 IAPDYVLVPA
+267 IAPDYVLVPE
-277 GREQAFIDAA
+277 GSEQAFIEAA
-287 RAVVA
+287 RAVVT
-292 RCFPELATTPDYTAI
+292 RCFPEMATTPDYTAI

-313 QRLQGYVADAQARGA
+313 DRLQGYLIDARQRGA
-328 KIEPLSTANADP
+328 RIEPLSTAPAD
-340 MARRLPPLALLNVDD
+340 AARRRLPPLALLNVDD
-355 GMRVMQDEIFGP
+355 DMRVMQDEIFGP

-373 YTDLDAAIAYVNE
+373 YRDLDAAIAWVNQ

-406 LNETIAGGVTVND
+406 LNETVAGGVTIND
-419 TILHIAQENLPFG
+419 TILHIAQEELPFG

-480 TRFLMR
+480 TKFLIR

>member
-1 MTAIE
+1 MNASE
-6 PAVHLATEQANSQSV
+6 AVAGAVAGQDVDSAGFGG
-21 ESDAY
+21 
-26 KRVFARMHAAT
+26 VFRAMHAAT
-37 RRSSNVERS
+37 RRNAGVARS
-46 LREARLDAL
+46 RREAQLDAL
-55 AALVHDNAERFVEAI
+55 FALLHDNADRFVAAI

-84 LELFPSLESIRHNR
+84 LEVFPSLEAVRHNR
-98 SHVGTWMKPQRKS
+98 SRVGAWMKPQKKS

-149 AALAAGNRVLIKMSE
+149 AALAAGNRVMIKMSE

-170 ELLAELVAKY
+170 ELLAELVTRY
-180 FAAED
+180 FAGDD

-191 DATVGADFARLPFDH
+191 DATAGAAFARLPFDH

-212 TKVGHDIMRMA
+212 TRVGHDIMRMA
-223 ADNLTPV
+223 AANLTPV

-240 IIGPDYSLAKAAE
+240 IVGPGYPLQKAAE

-277 GREQAFIDAA
+277 GSEQAFVEAA

-292 RCFPELATTPDYTAI
+292 RCYPALANTPDYTAI
-307 VNDRHY
+307 INDRHY
-313 QRLQGYVADAQARGA
+313 ERLQAYVSDAQQRGA
-328 KIEPLSTANADP
+328 RIEPLSAAAAD
-340 MARRLPPLALLNVDD
+340 AASRRLPPLALLGVDD
-355 GMRVMQDEIFGP
+355 DMRVMQDEIFGP
-367 LLPVLP
+367 LLPILP
-373 YTDLDAAIAYVNE
+373 YADLDAAISYVNR

-393 YCFENDAGRRDRV
+393 YCFENDSARIDRV
-406 LNETIAGGVTVND
+406 LNENVAGGVTVND
-419 TILHIAQENLPFG
+419 TLLHIAQEELPFG

-447 FRTFSKQKA
+447 FRTFSKMKA

-474 ALFERL
+474 AMFERL
-480 TRFLMR
+480 TKFLIR